1 VSYIPLPTDVNN
13 NVMTTISQQE
23 IFGQIVIASRTNQI
37 TAGFFQSNTT
47 PADFATISTT
57 GGGTATSGN
66 GKALFQTGTGTTSS
80 CTASSF
86 TNISYTPGFE
96 IYSMFTF
103 TFTPPTSASSTQFGG
118 LWDITNNG
126 FYIGYNGTTFGTA
139 KMTAGVQTFTSR
151 ASWNGDPLDG
161 SATSRFTRN
170 GVPEAINLTYLN
182 LFRIRFGWLGAAPI
196 LYEVCSPDGEWV
208 VFNTI
213 LEPNLTA
220 NTSITNPNLPVSVQI
235 TKTSADATNLAM
247 TCACWSAGTAAPTN
261 VDIVNYNQ
269 QTWTSA
275 TPANTAVVA
284 SVIGAGSTS
293 FSAIITGTISVGVVA
308 FEATPD
314 GVNWFPMH
322 VSNPFG
328 LPSIIT
334 TYDLVS
340 GSVTLQ
346 HSVGGYIQVR
356 MRLSTAIT
364 GGGNVKIE
372 IRPATSTT
380 SQLVQVIQPTG
391 TNLHAVV
398 DKVSLSGNAP
408 VAVAVGTSSGTVLAS
423 NVNRKGAVFTN
434 TSTNTISF
442 GLSGNAAVLN
452 SGITLAPYGSW
463 IMDDFTFTTGAITA
477 IAGAA
482 ASNLSVQEL
491 Q

>member
-13 NVMTTISQQE
+13 NVMTTVSQQE

-37 TAGFFQSNTT
+37 TAGFFQPNTT
-47 PADFATISTT
+47 PADFATITTT
-57 GGGTATSGN
+57 GGGTATSGS
-66 GKALFQTGTGTTSS
+66 GKAVFQTGTGTTSS
-80 CTASSF
+80 CKASSF

-96 IYSMFTF
+96 IYSMFTL
-103 TFTPPTSASSTQFGG
+103 TFTTPTSAASTQFGG
-118 LWDITNNG
+118 LWDITTNG
-126 FYIGYNGTTFGTA
+126 FYVGYNGTTFGTA
-139 KMTAGVQTFTSR
+139 QMTNGVQTFTSR

-170 GVPEAINLTYLN
+170 GIPEAINFTFLN
-182 LFRIRFGWLGAAPI
+182 LFRVRFGWLGAAPI

-220 NTSITNPNLPVSVQI
+220 NTSITNPNLPISVQV
-235 TKTSADATNLAM
+235 TKTASDATNVAM
-247 TCACWSAGTAAPTN
+247 SCACWAAGTAAPVN
-261 VDIVNYNQ
+261 VDIVNYSQ

-275 TPANTAVVA
+275 TTSNTAVTT

-293 FSAIITGTISVGVVA
+293 FSAIISGTVSVGVIA

-314 GVNWFPMH
+314 GVNWFPLH

-334 TYDLVS
+334 TYDLVN

-346 HSVGGYIQVR
+346 HAVGGYTQVR
-356 MRLSTAIT
+356 IRLSTAIT
-364 GGGNVKIE
+364 GSGNVKIE
-372 IRPATSTT
+372 IRPATSSTA
-380 SQLVQVIQPTG
+380 QLVQVIQPTG
-391 TNLHAVV
+391 TNLHAVI
-398 DKVSLSGNAP
+398 DKVSLASAAP
-408 VAVAVGTSSGTVLAS
+408 AAVAVGVASGSVLAS

-434 TSTNTISF
+434 TSANTISF
-442 GLSGNAAVLN
+442 GLNGSAAVLN
-452 SGITLAPYGSW
+452 SGITLTPYGVW
-463 IMDDFTFTTGAITA
+463 MMDEYTFTTGAITA
-477 IAGAA
+477 IASAA
-482 ASNLSVQEL
+482 ASNLAVQEL